1 MLVLVG
7 FHKPETGGVELRRA
21 SAQTEKVPQRAFSQR
36 PGGENAGTIRNAGR
50 ARLGSTSETKQPE
63 LTSEGE

>member
-7 FHKPETGGVELRRA
+7 FHKPETGGIELRCA
-21 SAQTEKVPQRAFSQR
+21 SAQTEKLPQRAFSQR
-36 PGGENAGTIRNAGR
+36 PGGKTPEQSGPPGE
-50 ARLGSTSETKQPE
+50 RLGSTSETKQPE